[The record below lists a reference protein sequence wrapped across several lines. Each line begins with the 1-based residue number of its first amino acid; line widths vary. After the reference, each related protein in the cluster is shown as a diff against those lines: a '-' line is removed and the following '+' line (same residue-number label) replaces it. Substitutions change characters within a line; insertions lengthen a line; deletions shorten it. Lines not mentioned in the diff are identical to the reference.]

1 MSDRVR
7 LEPISRYRIIHRYNE
22 ITEIRYCDDRREAI
36 AIAAVLGGVVEE
48 CVYQIGSENINKVA
62 EASE

>member
-1 MSDRVR
+1 MSDKVR
-7 LEPISRYRIIHRYNE
+7 RRYRIIHRYNE

-36 AIAAVLGGVVEE
+36 AMAAELGGVVE
-48 CVYQIGSENINKVA
+48 VYVYGIGFENINKVT

>member
-36 AIAAVLGGVVEE
+36 AMAAVLGGVVE
-48 CVYQIGSENINKVA
+48 VYVYGIGFENINKVT